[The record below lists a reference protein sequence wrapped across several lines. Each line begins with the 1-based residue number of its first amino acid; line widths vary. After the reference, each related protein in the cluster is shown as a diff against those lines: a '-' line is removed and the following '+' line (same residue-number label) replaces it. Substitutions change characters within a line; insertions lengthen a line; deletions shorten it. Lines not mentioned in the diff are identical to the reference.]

1 MSDAPESKSESAA
14 TAAPPEGDASA
25 TAQATEAPSESPK
38 AEDGSAPESTAA
50 EEPAA
55 EEPKAEEPAAEE
67 PKAEEPAAEEPKAEE
82 PAAEEPKAE
91 EPAAAEEPKAEEP
104 AAAEEPKAE
113 EPKAEEPKAEEPKA
127 KAEEPK
133 AKAEKPSAKAE
144 GGHKKGK
151 KPPKAAKPEVPAPAP
166 KKEKEPVAE
175 AKKGAR
181 IGEEEEKSA
190 QDLLFDNLPMV
201 VVVCVIFSL
210 IPVWWT
216 YNSQVS
222 MEDSQQAWTDYGDAR
237 TKSLAEA
244 EFGRLVGEHADTT
257 AAPYLKISWASK
269 LYETGEK
276 AKVESARDL
285 LKEVKRDYSHL
296 DLVADL
302 VEPQIKKI
310 EAELASPRAHWAPP
324 TSVGKAGTAPTS
336 SN

>member
-38 AEDGSAPESTAA
+38 AEDGSAPESTA
-50 EEPAA
+50 
-55 EEPKAEEPAAEE
+55 
-67 PKAEEPAAEEPKAEE
+67 AEE

>member
-67 PKAEEPAAEEPKAEE
+67 PKAEEP
-82 PAAEEPKAE
+82 
-91 EPAAAEEPKAEEP
+91 AAEEPKAEEP